1 MESDYILYFSNYN
14 YNILIQKGC
23 RAEVRI
29 NVLYCI
35 ELIIEYSKVLAV
47 FREATE

>member
-1 MESDYILYFSNYN
+1 MLNKSNYN
-14 YNILIQKGC
+14 YNNILIQKGLPSLG
-23 RAEVRI
+23 ADI
-29 NVLYCI
+29 LYCI